1 MENLNKELIGS
12 LVALHPHTAK
22 IFKAYRMDFCCGGD
36 ITLEDICAKKQVNLD
51 EAVSKLQDVIANAIP
66 EQEDC
71 NSWDLVKLVEHIES
85 QYHRKAEADIND
97 LMPHLDKVVRV
108 HGEGHP
114 HLPAVRNLFLQLV
127 ADLSDHMLKEER
139 VSFPLIRESKGVI
152 SPELA
157 EKLDI
162 EILALH
168 TEHEA
173 VGNILEQIASLTN
186 NYTPPESACRTY
198 RLVYQLLE
206 LFQDALHIHVHLENN
221 ILFTKIRNK
230 K

>member
-22 IFKAYRMDFCCGGD
+22 IFKAYKMDFCCGGD
-36 ITLEDICAKKQVNLD
+36 ITLEDICTKKQVNLD
-51 EAVSKLQDVIANAIP
+51 EVEGKLQDVIANAIP

-71 NSWDLVKLVEHIES
+71 NSWDLVTLVEHIEKI
-85 QYHRKAEADIND
+85 YHRKAEADIND

-114 HLPAVRNLFLQLV
+114 HLPAVRNLFLQLI
-127 ADLSDHMLKEER
+127 ADLSDHMIKEEN
-139 VSFPLIRESKGVI
+139 VLFPMIRKSKGVV
-152 SPELA
+152 SSELA
-157 EKLDI
+157 EKMEV
-162 EILALH
+162 EILGLH
-168 TEHEA
+168 TEHVA
-173 VGNILEQIASLTN
+173 VGDILEQISNLTN
-186 NYTPPESACRTY
+186 TFSPPEGACRTY

-206 LFQDALHIHVHLENN
+206 LFQDALHIHVHHENN
-221 ILFTKIRNK
+221 ILFAKIRNK